1 MNQIGILKE
10 SIKLMVYHLF
20 TIYQL
25 PFFFKGGGGLKMSLN
40 IEFIHLVD
48 YILTDFVFKRI

>member
-10 SIKLMVYHLF
+10 SLKLMVYHLF

-25 PFFFKGGGGLKMSLN
+25 PFFFKGGGVEDVTEYRIHPLGGLY
-40 IEFIHLVD
+40 FDRFCV
-48 YILTDFVFKRI
+48 

>member
-10 SIKLMVYHLF
+10 SIKLLVYHLF

-25 PFFFKGGGGLKMSLN
+25 PFFFFKGVEDVTEYRIHPLGGLY
-40 IEFIHLVD
+40 FDRFCV
-48 YILTDFVFKRI
+48 